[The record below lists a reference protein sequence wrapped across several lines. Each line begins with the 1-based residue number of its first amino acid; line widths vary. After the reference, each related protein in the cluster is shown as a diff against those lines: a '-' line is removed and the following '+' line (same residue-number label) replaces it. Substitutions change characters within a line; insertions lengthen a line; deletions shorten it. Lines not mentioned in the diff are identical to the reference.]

1 MDAQFWFSQEFVVS
15 LPLACAVHK
24 GRTDDHRPALA
35 GLSYRNTLL
44 DVSYPVYNWKTVT
57 KHNLPKH
64 TKKTA
69 SSIRSN
75 AEVCQK
81 ETRGKKT

>member
-44 DVSYPVYNWKTVT
+44 DVSYPVYN
-57 KHNLPKH
+57 
-64 TKKTA
+64 
-69 SSIRSN
+69 
-75 AEVCQK
+75 
-81 ETRGKKT
+81 